1 MSEGLVTSEYIDM
14 DSWAWVKAFL
24 SSSSEGFGSDRFRY
38 AIDSSYRE
46 NTEHKYGE
54 MSKASFRGS
63 LSPSW
68 TKKRIGWRSGLSGW
82 SDRYLR
88 AHSIP
93 SSRAESSKNLSYKW
107 DPTTLLSVG
116 GCMICIG
123 IKGELEQSHL
133 QLAHWGHQVCRGNP
147 RSKDMNFGTC
157 GQSWTHSTFHD
168 SRSVSSKPHFSTSRS
183 LVQISKKAY
192 LFGK

>member
-1 MSEGLVTSEYIDM
+1 MQSIPPIAKIQTRSMAKWARHRFVDLCLRHGQRKELVEEAVS
-14 DSWAWVKAFL
+14 A
-24 SSSSEGFGSDRFRY
+24 GDRV
-38 AIDSSYRE
+38 
-46 NTEHKYGE
+46 
-54 MSKASFRGS
+54 
-63 LSPSW
+63 
-68 TKKRIGWRSGLSGW
+68 
-82 SDRYLR
+82 YLR

-93 SSRAESSKNLSYKW
+93 SSRAESSKNQSYKW

-123 IKGELEQSHL
+123 IERQLEQSHL
-133 QLAHWGHQVCRGNP
+133 QLHWGHQVCRGNP

-168 SRSVSSKPHFSTSRS
+168 SRSVSRKPHFSTSRS